1 MDRRGREADKQIRK
15 EMRKKANQS
24 GKQVIMHQTEK
35 ESRRQINLILQ
46 SGITWEQGKEL
57 GYFHKTAKYIKL
69 NQLGQAYAGQLTLA
83 QQGGSQAGAS
93 SSQQQYYHD
102 EDDDDDY
109 EDYED
114 FDDDTD
120 DDDAY
125 ELAPSTPRGPAYPTG
140 DEANNALDHLLLN
153 YSEDS
158 LIRAGY
164 VDLTSSTS
172 GGSQIRLLH
181 AGVDRYRDDMKMVVP
196 ATHPKFKVASDYCEK
211 NFPNP
216 MFMFNSRYQQKIVKL
231 LTTEGLK
238 KYEEAEK
245 SAVASAQPERTR
257 LSEVVPKPSKDY
269 ETAIKKSLEDWE
281 KQLIEYLNQVKTQ
294 NLTIQSIES
303 LNNIVNGII
312 DYLTKVLSDKIAFDT
327 TVGRDLRIYLDNLI
341 QKGVNEKLYKML
353 RMVMNQCIIPPLP
366 RGKKYGDFDVG
377 TQNLYDIAYNLYR
390 FVLAYLP
397 LSQKLPYVKLGN
409 IEETMKNWK
418 IWYDD
423 QDDPDDAQYKGLDI
437 SGYIIKHGKF
447 PTTLNVESMQAVEQP
462 ISSGTTYRIN
472 FYYPNPW
479 EASGTIKYFDVVLA

>member
-1 MDRRGREADKQIRK
+1 MADRRARAIEAKKDLNRALQQGADATGRQITYEISK
-15 EMRKKANQS
+15 EE
-24 GKQVIMHQTEK
+24 EK
-35 ESRRQINLILQ
+35 RQINLILEEM
-46 SGITWEQGKEL
+46 SEADARRL
-57 GYFHKTAKYIKL
+57 GYFHKTKKVIEL
-69 NQLGQAYAGQLTLA
+69 NQLGIAYAGIVTQDKQQSVPQA
-83 QQGGSQAGAS
+83 QPGPS
-93 SSQQQYYHD
+93 SAQPGPSSRARQQY
-102 EDDDDDY
+102 
-109 EDYED
+109 
-114 FDDDTD
+114 
-120 DDDAY
+120 AY
-125 ELAPSTPRGPAYPTG
+125 ELASSTSTGPAYPTG
-140 DEANNALDHLLLN
+140 PEAELAIDHLRLN
-153 YSEDS
+153 YEQDS

-164 VDLTSSTS
+164 MDLTNSTA
-172 GGSQIRLLH
+172 GGTQLRLLW
-181 AGVDRYRDDMKMVVP
+181 AGLDKYRADMKMVVP
-196 ATHPKFKVASDYCEK
+196 STHPKFLVATEYAKK

-216 MFMFNSRYQQKIVKL
+216 MYMFDTLYEGKIYKA

-245 SAVASAQPERTR
+245 SAAASAQAERIR

-281 KQLIEYLNQVKTQ
+281 KQLIEYLNQLKTQ
-294 NLTIQSIES
+294 KLTLQSIES
-303 LNNIVNGII
+303 LSNIVSGII
-312 DYLTKVLSDKIAFDT
+312 DYLTKVLSDEIAFDT
-327 TVGRDLRIYLDNLI
+327 TVGADLRLYLDNLI

-437 SGYIIKHGKF
+437 SGYIIKNGTF
-447 PTTLNVESMQAVEQP
+447 PTTLNVQTGQAVEQEQ
-462 ISSGTTYRIN
+462 SYGTTYRIN